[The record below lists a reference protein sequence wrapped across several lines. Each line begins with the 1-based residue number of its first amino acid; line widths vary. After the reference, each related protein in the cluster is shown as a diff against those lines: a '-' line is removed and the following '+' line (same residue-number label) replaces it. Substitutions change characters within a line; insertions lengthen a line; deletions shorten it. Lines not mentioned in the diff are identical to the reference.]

1 MMTWG
6 ASRTSTVDIGCM
18 ANHPPILPF
27 PECHQS
33 ILSLKKNCTDESNSA
48 TPSWR
53 WKWSLLPWYHIPI
66 CTFIHFKKK
75 WKTSVSAFKKNGW
88 PFSSDL
94 ILLHR
99 CMGKKMAAITYT
111 PSAPVNPPYR
121 AVPVWWAR
129 RRCPWCGLGRSGSPG
144 SGHHSWTCTARP
156 DWSLSAP
163 VHRRKKHYLAL
174 QSVCTTAVTA
184 FSQTASLLESFKTT
198 SLLAPAHTK

>member
-1 MMTWG
+1 MRCFKDKH
-6 ASRTSTVDIGCM
+6 SRYRLHGQPST
-18 ANHPPILPF
+18 HPPLPRM
-27 PECHQS
+27 PS
-33 ILSLKKNCTDESNSA
+33 INSVVKKNCTDESNSA

-53 WKWSLLPWYHIPI
+53 WKWPLLPWYHIPI
-66 CTFIHFKKK
+66 CTFIHFKKNGRPLSLLLK
-75 WKTSVSAFKKNGW
+75 RMDGHFLLTSYCFTDVTE
-88 PFSSDL
+88 
-94 ILLHR
+94 
-99 CMGKKMAAITYT
+99 KKMAAITYT

-163 VHRRKKHYLAL
+163 AHRRKKHYLAL
-174 QSVCTTAVTA
+174 QSVCATAVTA